1 MWIYPNLIVTHHSVF
16 GQLDCFHILAIMNNF
31 SRNICVRV
39 FVRICFISL
48 GYYSRRISG
57 SYGNSM
63 LNILNNCQNV
73 FQNIPSFTFLQQ
85 CMRVLISP
93 HPRQTPVP
101 IFVFWITF
109 IHISVTQHLVSF
121 DFACP
126 QWLKRIIFSC
136 AIYTVFGKMSIQILS
151 ACLLIELPSYSLVL
165 KDTLYNL
172 DVSQLLDA
180 WIISFFSH
188 SFVGLLSNKSTS
200 T

>member
-1 MWIYPNLIVTHHSVF
+1 ME
-16 GQLDCFHILAIMNNF
+16 QLPKCFPKWL
-31 SRNICVRV
+31 
-39 FVRICFISL
+39 L
-48 GYYSRRISG
+48 
-57 SYGNSM
+57 
-63 LNILNNCQNV
+63 
-73 FQNIPSFTFLQQ
+73 SFTFPST
-85 CMRVLISP
+85 VYEGFNFSTSSP
-93 HPRQTPVP
+93 TPVP

-109 IHISVTQHLVSF
+109 IHISVTQHLMQF
-121 DFACP
+121 WFACP
-126 QWLKRIIFSC
+126 QWLKKSIIFSC

-200 T
+200 TWPANGRY